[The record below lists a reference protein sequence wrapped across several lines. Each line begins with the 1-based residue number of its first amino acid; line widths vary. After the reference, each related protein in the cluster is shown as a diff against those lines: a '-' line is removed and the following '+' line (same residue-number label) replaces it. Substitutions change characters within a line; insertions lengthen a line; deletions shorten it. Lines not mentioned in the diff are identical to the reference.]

1 MSTTK
6 HDVGSLV
13 RVRGRDWV
21 VQPESYRIEDLL
33 FLHPLD
39 GSLHTTIAVDAT
51 LENVTSSSF
60 SLPVAQ
66 NTDEKNSRNNI
77 GSLEQAILLRDAVK
91 LSFRN
96 AAGPFRCL
104 SRIGVEPRPY
114 QLVPLMMALRQET
127 VRLLIADDVGIGK
140 TVESLLIARELHD
153 RGEISGFTVL
163 CPPHLAE
170 QWKDAL
176 EEQFGYNDITLV
188 LASTAN
194 RLEKE
199 LTDGDDSIFKQHPI
213 TCLLYTSPSPRD

>member
-13 RVRGRDWV
+13 SVRGRDWV

-33 FLHPLD
+33 ILQPLD
-39 GSLHTTIAVDAT
+39 GSMHTTIAVDAT

-60 SLPVAQ
+60 SLPTAQ
-66 NTDEKNSRNNI
+66 NTDQGESRNNI
-77 GSLEQAILLRDAVK
+77 GSLEQAVLLRDAVK

-127 VRLLIADDVGIGK
+127 VRLLVADDVGIGK

-176 EEQFGYNDITLV
+176 EEQFLSLIH
-188 LASTAN
+188 
-194 RLEKE
+194 
-199 LTDGDDSIFKQHPI
+199 I
-213 TCLLYTSPSPRD
+213 